1 MKSGAISIDRYAG
14 GEPAEQFD
22 FLYENFSIL
31 QELLK
36 DYREELIM
44 LEPLEAGN
52 GFQRFLF
59 LGDSL
64 LNIGMFNKIHYY
76 LKLKSFWYR

>member
-36 DYREELIM
+36 DYREELIILDYANIM
-44 LEPLEAGN
+44 QSLQKVWSIMQ
-52 GFQRFLF
+52 GFVKGHNAKQL
-59 LGDSL
+59 
-64 LNIGMFNKIHYY
+64 KI
-76 LKLKSFWYR
+76 KEF